1 MGNRMTAEM
10 LRGKIGEEIGVTGWM
25 DVSQDMINQF
35 ADVTSDHQFIHIDP
49 DRAAKETPFGGAIA
63 HGFLTLS
70 LLSAMFYEA
79 GPSVEGVAM
88 GVNYGLDKVRFL
100 SPVPAGAR
108 VRGRFTLASF
118 DETKPGEVT
127 YKHNVTVEIEGAD
140 KPALIAEWIGRG
152 YFANTARG

>member
-1 MGNRMTAEM
+1 MMGNRITAEA
-10 LRGKIGEEIGVTGWM
+10 LSAKVGEEIGVTGWM
-25 DVSQDMINQF
+25 DVTQDMINQF
-35 ADVTSDHQFIHIDP
+35 ADVTSDHQFIHVDP

-79 GPSVEGVAM
+79 GPSVEGVTM

-108 VRGRFTLASF
+108 VRGRLVLARF
-118 DETKPGEVT
+118 DDSVPGQLT
-127 YKHNVTVEIEGAD
+127 YKHNITVEIEGAD
-140 KPALIAEWIGRG
+140 KPALIAEWIGRS
-152 YFANTARG
+152 YFGGK